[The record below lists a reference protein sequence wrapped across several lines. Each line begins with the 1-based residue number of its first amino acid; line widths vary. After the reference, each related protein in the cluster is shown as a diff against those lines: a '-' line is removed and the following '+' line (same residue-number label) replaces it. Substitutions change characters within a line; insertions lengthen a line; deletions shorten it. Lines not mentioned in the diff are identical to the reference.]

1 MARALSKEQL
11 SQLQKLLKGFDIR
24 QTCEILFG
32 LEQGVDV
39 SIYANTKYN
48 HEQMCQLRRG
58 LINGVDVSVYADP
71 RFCSRQMCLIK
82 NCLEDGRD
90 VSAYVDLEIGWIKT
104 KQMRESIEQAEIND

>member
-11 SQLQKLLKGFDIR
+11 SQLQELLKGFNVR
-24 QTCEILFG
+24 QVCEIFFG

-90 VSAYVDLEIGWIKT
+90 VSACVEPEIGWIKT
-104 KQMRESIEQAEIND
+104 KQIREPIEQAATND